1 MGGVCVGEVEN
12 YVIMKTILIIIVICL
27 FNISANS
34 QLFSDTLE
42 LISQTG
48 HLNWINNV
56 KLKGDILYTGG
67 MDKSLKL
74 WDIRSS
80 KELASISPSE
90 DVLMISIR
98 TI

>member
-1 MGGVCVGEVEN
+1 MGWVCVGEVEN
-12 YVIMKTILIIIVICL
+12 YVIMKTILIIVICL

-34 QLFSDTLE
+34 QLFSDSLQ

-56 KLKGDILYTGG
+56 KLKGDILYTGR

-90 DVLMISIR
+90 DVIYDFD
-98 TI
+98 TFNF